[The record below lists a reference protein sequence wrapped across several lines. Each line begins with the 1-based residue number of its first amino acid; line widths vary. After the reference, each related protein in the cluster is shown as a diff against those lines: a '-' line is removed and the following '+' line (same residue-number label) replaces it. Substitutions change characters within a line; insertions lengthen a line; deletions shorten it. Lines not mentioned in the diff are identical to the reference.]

1 MFSIS
6 NNEASTSI
14 SAFLLAKLLKYFTC
28 DTNFELYVGANLV
41 VASINKRKF
50 LSSLFYR

>member
-1 MFSIS
+1 MVI
-6 NNEASTSI
+6 
-14 SAFLLAKLLKYFTC
+14 FLVKVLMIYRVLKYFTC